1 MFQKLPA
8 LSVRKVLSANAIA
21 TNSLY
26 VTNLYVSYSFA
37 IWISLWDIDIVWSR
51 LLSLTALARYKSHY
65 RVVVKSFA
73 SGQCGPVSLPGSE
86 QKLE

>member
-1 MFQKLPA
+1 MFEKLPA

-37 IWISLWDIDIVWSR
+37 IWISLWDIDIVWIR
-51 LLSLTALARYKSHY
+51 LLTALARNKSHY

-73 SGQCGPVSLPGSE
+73 FGQCGPGSSPGSE